1 MNLHKNAMITL
12 NDISFLMVTPGNDR
26 KRIKGVYD
34 SIRLQYPTNEI
45 VIIYDNNS
53 SQEINPNDINLKE
66 ISTAERVYVSK
77 GYNMALKE
85 CTKKYFVFI
94 HDDTFVAPSFIENLI
109 PHITEKQ
116 FCNFTT
122 VEPPLFGNTSIPQ
135 RPIKDFGRDTNTF
148 VLEEF
153 NKFSQEYINT
163 LNESTTE
170 SPFGGFFMAGMVS
183 SILSVGGFDEDF
195 QPYFHEDS
203 DLMIRL
209 HLAGFRFIHVLDSL
223 VYHMVSLTSR
233 GTKESDISYE
243 TTHKIFLNKWKIEF
257 EYFKNYTMLQNI
269 PYIKTP
275 VKIIYN
281 NCPEHIKEY
290 LNTISE
296 DSLIEVLVDGSKLSQ
311 QEFGYLQSLPYILQN
326 IDGPGVY
333 HIGSLQITHK

>member
-122 VEPPLFGNTSIPQ
+122 VEPPLFGNASTFQ
-135 RPIKDFGRDTNTF
+135 RPIKDFGRDLDIF
-148 VLEEF
+148 VLEDF
-153 NKFSQEYINT
+153 NKFAQEHINI
-163 LNESTTE
+163 LEESTVE

-183 SILSVGGFDEDF
+183 SILSVGGFDESF

-233 GTKESDISYE
+233 GTNESDIAHK
-243 TTHKIFLNKWKIEF
+243 TTHEIFIKKWKIEF

-269 PYIKTP
+269 PYIKIPT
-275 VKIIYN
+275 KITYI
-281 NCPEHIKEY
+281 NCPENLEEY
-290 LNTISE
+290 LNWISE
-296 DSLIEVLVDGSKLSQ
+296 ESPIEVFVDGSKLTM
-311 QEFGYLQSLPYILQN
+311 QEFGHLQSLSYLLQELST
-326 IDGPGVY
+326 PGVY
-333 HIGSLQITHK
+333 QIGSLKIKYN